1 MLMMWKLTLWFHW
14 QPYVKKISKQN
25 LGKKNKTKTLDII
38 YVFNDIRTIASR
50 GKLPPRLKLG
60 FLSRLGL
67 VLGLGGATKQSPW
80 RNSDPWLG
88 LGLGLRLV
96 LGLGGTKKWR
106 VKNICSCKKICTVH
120 LYSPTNTPRGFHV
133 ETTWKR
139 SFPRRYDVESTW
151 CVCRE
156 GTPRLFRKAGKL
168 WQMHIQTSST
178 FCSYIKRC
186 IS

>member
-1 MLMMWKLTLWFHW
+1 MFSM
-14 QPYVKKISKQN
+14 ISGQ
-25 LGKKNKTKTLDII
+25 
-38 YVFNDIRTIASR
+38 
-50 GKLPPRLKLG
+50 LPPEENCPPVKVG
-60 FLSRLGL
+60 LSFKVR
-67 VLGLGGATKQSPW
+67 VSFRVRGATKQSPW

-168 WQMHIQTSST
+168 
-178 FCSYIKRC
+178 
-186 IS
+186 